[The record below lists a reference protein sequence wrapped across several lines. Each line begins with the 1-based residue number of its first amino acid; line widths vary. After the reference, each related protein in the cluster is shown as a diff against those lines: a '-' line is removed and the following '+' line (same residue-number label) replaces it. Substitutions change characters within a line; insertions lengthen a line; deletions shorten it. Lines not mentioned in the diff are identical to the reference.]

1 LGSFS
6 FGSWCHFV
14 GTGGGTD
21 IDDGSGLAS
30 RLTSEG
36 FSLHTADA
44 IELFEDFGD
53 GSSSVFPD
61 ALRFSL
67 DRLFVGVIVVVV
79 AAAAA
84 LETVVSVGVG
94 VGETGF
100 VEAVSSG
107 RRTLGTL
114 SVCWKK
120 KRNTRVSFTRK
131 LI

>member
-1 LGSFS
+1 MSFGSFS

-21 IDDGSGLAS
+21 IDDGSGLAN
-30 RLTSEG
+30 RLTSDG
-36 FSLHTADA
+36 FSLHTVEAS
-44 IELFEDFGD
+44 ELLDDFGD
-53 GSSSVFPD
+53 GSSSVLPD

-67 DRLFVGVIVVVV
+67 DRFAAVGVMVVVVV
-79 AAAAA
+79 ADA
-84 LETVVSVGVG
+84 LVAVVSVSVGVG

-114 SVCWKK
+114 SVCC
-120 KRNTRVSFTRK
+120 KRSRNNK
-131 LI
+131 LN

>member
-1 LGSFS
+1 MSFGSFS

-21 IDDGSGLAS
+21 IEDGSGLAN

-36 FSLHTADA
+36 FSRQTAEA
-44 IELFEDFGD
+44 SELLDDFGD

-67 DRLFVGVIVVVV
+67 DRFAIGVMVVVV
-79 AAAAA
+79 VGGVDVAAA
-84 LETVVSVGVG
+84 LVDAVSVGVG

-100 VEAVSSG
+100 VEVVSSG
-107 RRTLGTL
+107 RRTLGTF
-114 SVCWKK
+114 SVC
-120 KRNTRVSFTRK
+120 
-131 LI
+131 